1 MTSLQMRVYQTYEIE
16 EMVSQIEVQAPYLL
30 DRYFGRTRSFD
41 TETIEWDVM
50 DRGRRIAP
58 FVSPLTPGRVMRRPG
73 SRVMQFKPAYIK
85 LLKLIRPTDTFTR
98 MPGEAY
104 GGQMT
109 PQQRMDRILA
119 ETIQTHMEATDTR
132 LEWMAASALVNG
144 SITVSGEDY
153 PTVVVNFGRDPSLQ
167 VTLTGAAMWSAP
179 TTADPIQDF
188 ENMALLVRHKSRGSV
203 VQDFIMNGVTW
214 GLLRTIIGTQAKVQA
229 LYNVFW
235 RVVPPSTFD
244 LGPRRDVQAEYVG
257 RISDRFNLIVYDGF
271 YHDDNGVEQKLIPDN
286 KVIAVA
292 SAGVEGTRYHG
303 AIMDI
308 EAQMQ
313 PRDFFVKTWLEKNP
327 SGLNV
332 LSQSAPLVAPRR
344 PNATGVLTVA

>member
-1 MTSLQMRVYQTYEIE
+1 MTSLAMRVYQTYEVE
-16 EMVSQIEVQAPYLL
+16 EMVAQIEVQPPYLL
-30 DRYFGRTRSFD
+30 DRYFGRVKSFD
-41 TETIEWDVM
+41 TETIEWDLV

-98 MPGEAY
+98 MPGEPY
-104 GGQMT
+104 GGAMS
-109 PQQRMDRILA
+109 PQARMDRILA
-119 ETIQTHMEATDTR
+119 ETIQLHMEATDTR
-132 LEWMAASALVNG
+132 LEWMAAQSLMFG
-144 SITVSGEDY
+144 QITVSGEDY
-153 PTVVVNFGRDPSLQ
+153 PTVVVNFGRDPALT
-167 VTLTGAAMWSAP
+167 VTLSGGALWTAP
-179 TTADPIQDF
+179 TTADPITDF
-188 ENMALLVRHKSRGSV
+188 ETIALLVRHKSRGSV

-214 GLLRTIIGTQAKVQA
+214 SLLRNIISTQDKVKN
-229 LYNVFW
+229 LYTTFQ
-235 RVVPPSTFD
+235 RVAPVSTFD

-286 KVIAVA
+286 RVLAIAA
-292 SAGVEGTRYHG
+292 NGIEGTRYHG
-303 AIMDI
+303 AILDI

-327 SGLNV
+327 SGLQV

-344 PNATGVLTVA
+344 PNASGVLVVA

>member
-1 MTSLQMRVYQTYEIE
+1 MPTAQLRMYQTYEVE
-16 EMVSQIEVQAPYLL
+16 EIVQQIEVQAPYLL
-30 DRYFGRTRSFD
+30 DRYFGRVRSFD
-41 TETIEWDVM
+41 TEMIEFDII

-85 LLKLIRPTDTFTR
+85 LLKLIRPTDTFSR
-98 MPGEAY
+98 MPGEPY
-104 GGQMT
+104 GGAMS

-119 ETIQTHMEATDTR
+119 ETIQMHMEATDTR
-132 LEWMAASALVNG
+132 LEWMASSALVNG

-153 PTVVVNFGRDPSLQ
+153 PTVVVNFGRDPALT
-167 VTLTGAAMWSAP
+167 VTLSGGSLWSAP
-179 TTADPIQDF
+179 TTADPVSDF
-188 ENMALLVRHKSRGSV
+188 ENLALLVRHKSRGAV

-214 GLLRTIIGTQAKVQA
+214 GLLRTIISTSTKVQQ
-229 LYNVFW
+229 LYNVFY
-235 RVVPPSTFD
+235 RVVPPSEFD

-271 YHDDNGVEQKLIPDN
+271 YHDDNGAEQKLVPDN

-292 SAGVEGTRYHG
+292 SAGIEGTRYQG
-303 AIMDI
+303 AILDL

-327 SGLNV
+327 SGLQV

-344 PNATGVLTVA
+344 PNASGIMTVA

>member
-1 MTSLQMRVYQTYEIE
+1 MNTPTVRAYQTYEVDEI
-16 EMVSQIEVQAPYLL
+16 VTQIESQPPYLL
-30 DRYFGRTRSFD
+30 DRYFGRTKSFD
-41 TETIEWDVM
+41 TETIEWDVV

-73 SRVMQFKPAYIK
+73 SRIMQFKPAYIK

-98 MPGEAY
+98 MPGEPY
-104 GGQMT
+104 GGAMS
-109 PQQRMDRILA
+109 PQARMDRLLA
-119 ETIQTHMEATDTR
+119 ETIQMHMEATDTR
-132 LEWMAASALVNG
+132 LEWMAAQSMVNG

-153 PTVVVNFGRDPSLQ
+153 PTVIVNFGRDPALV
-167 VTLTGAAMWSAP
+167 VTLSGGALWSNP
-179 TTADPIQDF
+179 TTADPISDF
-188 ENMALLVRHKSRGSV
+188 ETIALLVRHKSRGAV

-214 GLLRTIIGTQAKVQA
+214 GLLRTIIGTQDKIKN
-229 LYNVFW
+229 LYSVFQ
-235 RVVPPSTFD
+235 RVVPISTYD
-244 LGPRRDVQAEYVG
+244 LGPRRDVLAEYVG

-286 KVIAVA
+286 RVIAVA
-292 SAGVEGTRYHG
+292 SSGLEGTRYHG
-303 AIMDI
+303 AILDI

-327 SGLNV
+327 SGLQV

-344 PNATGVLTVA
+344 PNATGVLIVA